1 MPESVSAPDPFRAA
15 TSLRETIRRHE
26 HLYYVLDQP
35 EISDAEYDALLARL
49 KEIEQRHPELVTP
62 DSPTQRVGGS
72 PREGFLKAP
81 HPSPMQSLDN
91 AFDEQALRDFDRRVR
106 ELSGLEIVDYVGEL
120 KLDGVSMAV
129 HFSGGRISRAIT
141 RGDGFTGEDITE
153 NARTIRSLPLVVR
166 RPREH
171 SLPAE
176 FEVRGEVVMNR
187 RAFERLN
194 SERLR
199 DDQPAFANPRN
210 AAAGS
215 LRVLDPRIT
224 ASRRLEFFVY
234 GLLAEGRP
242 MLESHW
248 DTLDALAAFGFKVN
262 SHRARL
268 HGADELAAFG
278 DRWNDKRES
287 LPYEIDGLVFK
298 VDSTAVQST
307 LGSTAR
313 APRWAMAHKLAA
325 EQAETVVENIE
336 VQVGRTGAL
345 TPRALLEPV
354 GVGGV
359 TISRATL
366 HNEDE
371 IERLGLRIGDT
382 VLVERSGDVI
392 PKVVRVTAQ
401 GKDRRPFLPPENC
414 PVCGTKVV
422 REQGEVIRRCINTN
436 CRARLRESI
445 LHFASRRAM
454 NIDGLGEVLVE
465 QLVARG
471 LVKSVAD
478 LYDLSAEKLAALER
492 MGKKSA
498 ANLLSNIED
507 SRSTPLPRVLFA
519 LGIRYV
525 GERTAQIIADRFPNV
540 DLLAAASIEEL
551 QEIEE
556 IGPRIAETVRD
567 FFREPNNLSLIEQL
581 RVAGL
586 QLSQETATQ
595 AGGKLEGL
603 TFVLTGTLPNLTREE
618 AAERIE
624 GEGGK
629 VTGSVSKNT
638 DYLVAGESAGSKL
651 EKAKRLGTAVIG
663 EGRLLD
669 LLGPERQP

>member
-1 MPESVSAPDPFRAA
+1 MPDSVSTEDAA
-15 TSLRETIRRHE
+15 RTITSLCETIRRHE

-35 EISDAEYDALLARL
+35 EISDVEYDALVARL
-49 KEIEQRHPELVTP
+49 KKIEQRHPELVTP

-72 PREGFLKAP
+72 PREGFVKAP
-81 HPSPMQSLDN
+81 HQSPMLSLDN

-129 HFSGGRISRAIT
+129 HFSGGRMSRALT

-153 NARTIRSLPLVVR
+153 NARTIRSLPLVVQR
-166 RPREH
+166 SREH

-187 RAFERLN
+187 KAFERLN
-194 SERLR
+194 AERLK
-199 DDQPAFANPRN
+199 DNQATFANPRN

-215 LRVLDPRIT
+215 LRVLDPRVT

-234 GLLAEGRP
+234 GLLADGGP
-242 MLESHW
+242 LLESHW
-248 DTLDALAAFGFKVN
+248 DTLDALVALGFKVN

-268 HGADELAAFG
+268 RGADELVAFG
-278 DRWNDKRES
+278 SLWKDKRES

-298 VDSTAVQST
+298 VDSTALQST
-307 LGSTAR
+307 VGSTAR
-313 APRWAMAHKLAA
+313 APRWATAYKLAA
-325 EQAETVVENIE
+325 EQAETRVEDIE

-354 GVGGV
+354 HVGGV
-359 TISRATL
+359 TVSRATL

-371 IERLGLRIGDT
+371 IERLGLQIGDT

-392 PKVVRVTAQ
+392 PKVVRVTSQ
-401 GKDRRPFLPPENC
+401 GKDRRPFLVPRDC

-422 REQGEVIRRCINTN
+422 REQGEAIRRCINTN

-454 NIDGLGEVLVE
+454 NIDGLGEALVE
-465 QLVARG
+465 QLVGRG
-471 LVKSVAD
+471 MVKSVAD
-478 LYDLSAEKLAALER
+478 LYDLSAEKLAPLER

-507 SRSTPLPRVLFA
+507 CRSTPLPRVLFA

-525 GERTAQIIADRFPNV
+525 GERTAQIIADSFPNV
-540 DLLAAASIEEL
+540 DLLAAASTEEL

-567 FFREPNNLSLIEQL
+567 FFQEPNNLSLIEQL
-581 RVAGL
+581 RGAGL
-586 QLSQETATQ
+586 QLSRETATQ
-595 AGGKLEGL
+595 TGGKLEGL
-603 TFVLTGTLPNLTREE
+603 TFVLTGTLPSLTREAATECIE
-618 AAERIE
+618 AA
-624 GEGGK
+624 GGK
-629 VTGSVSKNT
+629 VTKAVSENT
-638 DYLVAGESAGSKL
+638 DYVVAGESAGSKL
-651 EKAKRLGTAVIG
+651 EKAHRLGRPVIG
-663 EGRLLD
+663 EEELLE
-669 LLGPERQP
+669 LLGA

>member
-1 MPESVSAPDPFRAA
+1 MPELVSTEDAA
-15 TSLRETIRRHE
+15 RTVASLRETIRRHE
-26 HLYYVLDQP
+26 RLYYVLDQP
-35 EISDAEYDALLARL
+35 EISDAEYDALAARL

-62 DSPTQRVGGS
+62 DSPTQRVAGS
-72 PREGFLKAP
+72 PREGFVKGP
-81 HPSPMQSLDN
+81 HQSPMLSLDN
-91 AFDEQALRDFDRRVR
+91 AFDEEAVRDFDRRVR
-106 ELSGLEIVDYVGEL
+106 DLTNLEIVDYVAEL
-120 KLDGVSMAV
+120 KLDGVSLAV
-129 HFSGGRISRAIT
+129 HFSRGRMTRALT

-153 NARTIRSLPLVVR
+153 NARTIRSLPLVVQQS
-166 RPREH
+166 REH

-176 FEVRGEVVMNR
+176 FDVRGEVVMNR
-187 RAFERLN
+187 KAFERLN
-194 SERLR
+194 AERLK
-199 DDQPAFANPRN
+199 DNQATFANPRN

-234 GLLAEGRP
+234 GLLADGGP
-242 MLESHW
+242 LLESHW
-248 DTLDALAAFGFKVN
+248 DTLDALVALGFKVN
-262 SHRARL
+262 SHRTKLR
-268 HGADELAAFG
+268 GADELVAFG
-278 DRWNDKRES
+278 SRWKDKREN

-298 VDSTAVQST
+298 VDSTALQST

-313 APRWAMAHKLAA
+313 APRWAIAYKLAA
-325 EQAETVVENIE
+325 EQAETWVKDIE

-359 TISRATL
+359 TVSRATL

-371 IERLGLRIGDT
+371 IERLGLQIGDT

-401 GKDRRPFLPPENC
+401 GKDRRPFLVPRDC
-414 PVCGTKVV
+414 PVCATKVV
-422 REQGEVIRRCINTN
+422 REQGEAIRRCINTN

-454 NIDGLGEVLVE
+454 NIDGLGEALVE
-465 QLVARG
+465 QLVGRG

-478 LYDLSAEKLAALER
+478 LYDLTAEKLEALDR

-498 ANLLSNIED
+498 ANLLANIED

-525 GERTAQIIADRFPNV
+525 GERTAQIIADSFPNV

-567 FFREPNNLSLIEQL
+567 FFQEPNNLSLIKQL
-581 RVAGL
+581 REAGL
-586 QLSQETATQ
+586 QLSRETAMQ

-603 TFVLTGTLPNLTREE
+603 TFVLTGTLPSLTRE
-618 AAERIE
+618 AATERIE
-624 GEGGK
+624 AAGGK
-629 VTGSVSKNT
+629 VTKAVSENT
-638 DYLVAGESAGSKL
+638 DYVVAGGSAGSKL
-651 EKAKRLGTAVIG
+651 EKAKRLGTAIIG
-663 EGRLLD
+663 EGQLFD
-669 LLGPERQP
+669 LLGA

>member
-1 MPESVSAPDPFRAA
+1 MPEPVSTEDASRTI

-35 EISDAEYDALLARL
+35 EISDAEYDAFVARL

-72 PREGFLKAP
+72 PREGFVKAP

-91 AFDEQALRDFDRRVR
+91 AFDEEAVRDFDRRVR
-106 ELSGLEIVDYVGEL
+106 DLTNLEIVDYVGEL
-120 KLDGVSMAV
+120 KLDGVSLAV
-129 HFSGGRISRAIT
+129 HFSRGRMTRALT

-153 NARTIRSLPLVVR
+153 NARTIRSLPLVVQQS
-166 RPREH
+166 REH

-176 FEVRGEVVMNR
+176 FDVRGEVVMNR
-187 RAFERLN
+187 KAFERLN
-194 SERLR
+194 AERLK
-199 DDQPAFANPRN
+199 DNQATFANPRN

-224 ASRRLEFFVY
+224 AARRLEFFVY
-234 GLLAEGRP
+234 GLLADGRP
-242 MLESHW
+242 LLESHW
-248 DTLDALAAFGFKVN
+248 DRLEALVALGFKVN
-262 SHRARL
+262 SHRAKLR
-268 HGADELAAFG
+268 GADELVAFG
-278 DRWNDKRES
+278 ARWKGKREN

-298 VDSTAVQST
+298 VDSTALQST

-313 APRWAMAHKLAA
+313 APRWAIAYKLAA
-325 EQAETVVENIE
+325 EQAETWVKDIE

-354 GVGGV
+354 HVGGV
-359 TISRATL
+359 TVSRATL

-371 IERLGLRIGDT
+371 IERLGLQIGDT

-401 GKDRRPFLPPENC
+401 GKDRRPFLVPRDC
-414 PVCGTKVV
+414 PVCATKVV

-454 NIDGLGEVLVE
+454 NIDGLGEALVE
-465 QLVARG
+465 QLVGRG
-471 LVKSVAD
+471 MVKSVAD
-478 LYDLSAEKLAALER
+478 LYDLTAEKLEALER

-498 ANLLSNIED
+498 ANLLSNIQN
-507 SRSTPLPRVLFA
+507 SQSTPLPRVLFA

-525 GERTAQIIADRFPNV
+525 GERTAQIIADSFPNV

-556 IGPRIAETVRD
+556 IGPRIAETVRN
-567 FFREPNNLSLIEQL
+567 FFQEPNNLSLIEQL
-581 RVAGL
+581 RAAGL
-586 QLSQETATQ
+586 RLSHETTKRADR
-595 AGGKLEGL
+595 KLDGL
-603 TFVLTGTLPNLTREE
+603 TFVLTGTLPNLTRE
-618 AAERIE
+618 ATTERIE
-624 GEGGK
+624 AAGGK
-629 VTGSVSKNT
+629 VTKAVSENT
-638 DYLVAGESAGSKL
+638 DYVVAGESAGSKL
-651 EKAKRLGTAVIG
+651 EKAKRLGTAIIG
-663 EGRLLD
+663 EGQLLD
-669 LLGPERQP
+669 LLGA

>member
-1 MPESVSAPDPFRAA
+1 MPESVSPADASRALS
-15 TSLRETIRRHE
+15 SLRETIRRHE
-26 HLYYVLDQP
+26 HLYYVLDDP

-49 KEIEQRHPELVTP
+49 KEIEQRHPELVTA
-62 DSPTQRVGGS
+62 DSPTQRVGGG
-72 PREGFLKAP
+72 PREGFLKAQ
-81 HPSPMQSLDN
+81 HPSPILSLDN

-120 KLDGVSMAV
+120 KLDGLSMAV
-129 HFSGGRISRAIT
+129 QFSGGRMSRALT

-153 NARTIRSLPLVVR
+153 NARTMRSLPLVVR

-171 SLPAE
+171 SLPAD
-176 FEVRGEVVMNR
+176 FEIRGEVVMNR

-199 DDQPAFANPRN
+199 DDQPTFANPRN

-234 GLLAEGRP
+234 GLLVEGRP
-242 MLESHW
+242 MLENHW

-268 HGADELAAFG
+268 RGADELVAFG
-278 DRWNDKRES
+278 DRWNDRRET
-287 LPYEIDGLVFK
+287 LPYQIDGLVFK
-298 VDSTAVQST
+298 VDSTVVQSA

-313 APRWAMAHKLAA
+313 APRWAMAYKLAA
-325 EQAETVVENIE
+325 EQAETVVEDIE

-359 TISRATL
+359 TVSRATL

-401 GKDRRPFLPPENC
+401 GKDRRSFLPPGNC

-454 NIDGLGEVLVE
+454 NIDGLGEAIVA

-478 LYDLSAEKLAALER
+478 LYDLTVDRLAALER
-492 MGKKSA
+492 MGEKSA
-498 ANLLSNIED
+498 ANLLSSIRNSLSI
-507 SRSTPLPRVLFA
+507 PWPRVLFA

-525 GERTAQIIADRFPNV
+525 GERTAQIIADRFASV
-540 DLLAAASIEEL
+540 DLLVTASIEEL
-551 QEIEE
+551 REVEE
-556 IGPRIAETVRD
+556 IGPRIAETACN
-567 FFREPNNLSLIEQL
+567 FFQEPSNLSLIKQL
-581 RVAGL
+581 RAAGL
-586 QLSQETATQ
+586 RLSQEPTRRRDGRLQ
-595 AGGKLEGL
+595 GL
-603 TFVLTGTLPNLTREE
+603 TFVLSGTLPNLMREE
-618 AAERIE
+618 AAGRIE

-663 EGRLLD
+663 EGKLLD

>member
-1 MPESVSAPDPFRAA
+1 MPESVSAPDASRAI
-15 TSLRETIRRHE
+15 TSLCETIRRHE

-49 KEIEQRHPELVTP
+49 KEIEQRHPELVKF

-72 PREGFLKAP
+72 PREGFVKAP
-81 HPSPMQSLDN
+81 HQSPMLSLDN
-91 AFDEQALRDFDRRVR
+91 AFDEEAVRDFDRRVR
-106 ELSGLEIVDYVGEL
+106 DLTNLEIVDYVAEL
-120 KLDGVSMAV
+120 KLDGVSLAV
-129 HFSGGRISRAIT
+129 HFSRGRMTRALT

-153 NARTIRSLPLVVR
+153 NARTIRSLPLVVQQS
-166 RPREH
+166 REH
-171 SLPAE
+171 SLSAE

-187 RAFERLN
+187 KALERLN
-194 SERLR
+194 AERLK
-199 DDQPAFANPRN
+199 DNQATFANPRN

-234 GLLAEGRP
+234 GLLADGGP
-242 MLESHW
+242 LLESHW
-248 DTLDALAAFGFKVN
+248 DTLDALVALGFKVN
-262 SHRARL
+262 SHRAKLR
-268 HGADELAAFG
+268 GADELVAFG
-278 DRWNDKRES
+278 ARWKDKREN

-298 VDSTAVQST
+298 VDSTALQST

-313 APRWAMAHKLAA
+313 APRWATAYKLAA
-325 EQAETVVENIE
+325 EQAETWVKDIE

-359 TISRATL
+359 TVSRATL

-371 IERLGLRIGDT
+371 IERLGLQIGDT

-401 GKDRRPFLPPENC
+401 GKDRRPFLVPRDC
-414 PVCGTKVV
+414 PVCATKVV
-422 REQGEVIRRCINTN
+422 REQGEAIRRCINTN

-454 NIDGLGEVLVE
+454 NIDGLGEALVE
-465 QLVARG
+465 QLVGRG
-471 LVKSVAD
+471 MVKSVAD
-478 LYDLSAEKLAALER
+478 LYDLTAEKLEALDR

-498 ANLLSNIED
+498 ANLLANIED

-525 GERTAQIIADRFPNV
+525 GERTAQIIADSFRNV

-556 IGPRIAETVRD
+556 IGPRIAETVRN
-567 FFREPNNLSLIEQL
+567 FFQEPNNLSLIEQL
-581 RVAGL
+581 RGAGL
-586 QLSQETATQ
+586 QLSRETARQ
-595 AGGKLEGL
+595 ADRKLEGL
-603 TFVLTGTLPNLTREE
+603 TFVLTGTLPSLTREE
-618 AAERIE
+618 AAERIKAA
-624 GEGGK
+624 GGK
-629 VTGSVSKNT
+629 VTSSVSKHT
-638 DYLVAGESAGSKL
+638 DYVVAGESTGSKL
-651 EKAKRLGTAVIG
+651 EKAHRLGRPVIG
-663 EGRLLD
+663 EEELLE
-669 LLGPERQP
+669 LLGA

>member
-1 MPESVSAPDPFRAA
+1 MPDSVSTEDAA
-15 TSLRETIRRHE
+15 RTITSLCETIRRHE

-35 EISDAEYDALLARL
+35 EISDVEYDALVARL
-49 KEIEQRHPELVTP
+49 KKIEQRHPELVTP

-72 PREGFLKAP
+72 PREGFVKAP
-81 HPSPMQSLDN
+81 HQSPMLSLDN

-129 HFSGGRISRAIT
+129 HFSGGRMSRALT

-153 NARTIRSLPLVVR
+153 NARTIRSLPLVVQR
-166 RPREH
+166 SREH

-187 RAFERLN
+187 KAFERLN
-194 SERLR
+194 AERLK
-199 DDQPAFANPRN
+199 DNQATFANPRN

-215 LRVLDPRIT
+215 LRVLDPRVT

-234 GLLAEGRP
+234 GLLADGGP
-242 MLESHW
+242 LLESHW
-248 DTLDALAAFGFKVN
+248 DTLDALVALGFKVN
-262 SHRARL
+262 SHRAKLR
-268 HGADELAAFG
+268 GADELVAFG
-278 DRWNDKRES
+278 SLWKDKRES

-298 VDSTAVQST
+298 VDSTALQST
-307 LGSTAR
+307 VGSTAR
-313 APRWAMAHKLAA
+313 APRWATAYKLAA
-325 EQAETVVENIE
+325 EQAETRVEDIE

-345 TPRALLEPV
+345 TPRALLEAV
-354 GVGGV
+354 HVGGV
-359 TISRATL
+359 TVSRATL

-371 IERLGLRIGDT
+371 IERLGLQIGDT

-392 PKVVRVTAQ
+392 PKVVRVTSQ
-401 GKDRRPFLPPENC
+401 GKDRRPFLVPRDC

-422 REQGEVIRRCINTN
+422 REQGEAIRRCINTN

-454 NIDGLGEVLVE
+454 NIDGLGEALVE
-465 QLVARG
+465 QLVGRG
-471 LVKSVAD
+471 MVKSVAD
-478 LYDLSAEKLAALER
+478 LYDLSAEKLAPLER

-507 SRSTPLPRVLFA
+507 CRSTPLPRVLFA

-525 GERTAQIIADRFPNV
+525 GERTAQIIADSFPNV
-540 DLLAAASIEEL
+540 DLLAAASTEEL

-567 FFREPNNLSLIEQL
+567 FFQEPNNLSLIEQL
-581 RVAGL
+581 RGAGL
-586 QLSQETATQ
+586 QLSRETATQ
-595 AGGKLEGL
+595 TGGKLEGL
-603 TFVLTGTLPNLTREE
+603 TFVLTGTLPSLTREAATECIE
-618 AAERIE
+618 AA
-624 GEGGK
+624 GGK
-629 VTGSVSKNT
+629 VTKAVSENT
-638 DYLVAGESAGSKL
+638 DYVVAGESAGSKL
-651 EKAKRLGTAVIG
+651 EKAHRLGRPVIG
-663 EGRLLD
+663 EEELLE
-669 LLGPERQP
+669 LLGA

>member
-1 MPESVSAPDPFRAA
+1 MPDSVSTEDAA
-15 TSLRETIRRHE
+15 RTITSLCETIRRHE

-35 EISDAEYDALLARL
+35 EISDVEYDALVARL
-49 KEIEQRHPELVTP
+49 KKIEQRHPELVTP

-72 PREGFLKAP
+72 PREGFVKAP
-81 HPSPMQSLDN
+81 HQSPMLSLDN
-91 AFDEQALRDFDRRVR
+91 AFDEEAVRDFDRRVR
-106 ELSGLEIVDYVGEL
+106 DLTNLEIVDYVGEL
-120 KLDGVSMAV
+120 KLDGVSLAV
-129 HFSGGRISRAIT
+129 HFSRGRMTRALT

-153 NARTIRSLPLVVR
+153 NARTIHSLPLVVQQS
-166 RPREH
+166 REH

-176 FEVRGEVVMNR
+176 FDVRGEVVMNR
-187 RAFERLN
+187 GAFERLN
-194 SERLR
+194 AERLK
-199 DDQPAFANPRN
+199 DNQATFANPRN

-234 GLLAEGRP
+234 GLLADGGP
-242 MLESHW
+242 LLESHW
-248 DTLDALAAFGFKVN
+248 DTLDALVALGFKVN
-262 SHRARL
+262 SHRAKLR
-268 HGADELAAFG
+268 GADELVAFG
-278 DRWNDKRES
+278 SRWKDKREN

-298 VDSTAVQST
+298 VDSTALQST

-313 APRWAMAHKLAA
+313 APRWATAYKLAA

-359 TISRATL
+359 TVSRATL

-392 PKVVRVTAQ
+392 PKVVRVTVQ
-401 GKDRRPFLPPENC
+401 GGDRRPFLPPENC

-478 LYDLSAEKLAALER
+478 LYDLTAEKLEALER

-498 ANLLSNIED
+498 ANLLSNIQN
-507 SRSTPLPRVLFA
+507 SQSTPLPRVLFA

-525 GERTAQIIADRFPNV
+525 GERTAQIIADSFPNV

-556 IGPRIAETVRD
+556 IGPRIAETARN
-567 FFREPNNLSLIEQL
+567 FFQEPNNLSLIEQL
-581 RVAGL
+581 RGAGL
-586 QLSQETATQ
+586 QLSRATATQ
-595 AGGKLEGL
+595 AGGKLEDL
-603 TFVLTGTLPNLTREE
+603 TFVLTGTLPNLTREQ
-618 AAERIE
+618 ATERIE
-624 GEGGK
+624 AAGGK
-629 VTGSVSKNT
+629 VTKAVSENT
-638 DYLVAGESAGSKL
+638 DYVVAGESAGSKL
-651 EKAKRLGTAVIG
+651 EKAHRLGRPVIG
-663 EGRLLD
+663 EEELLE
-669 LLGPERQP
+669 LLGA

>member
-1 MPESVSAPDPFRAA
+1 MPESVSAADASRAV

-35 EISDAEYDALLARL
+35 AISDAEYDALLARL
-49 KEIEQRHPELVTP
+49 KEIEQRHPELVTT
-62 DSPTQRVGGS
+62 DSPTQRVGGG

-106 ELSGLEIVDYVGEL
+106 ELSGLETVDYVGEL
-120 KLDGVSMAV
+120 KLDGVSLAV
-129 HFSGGRISRAIT
+129 HFSGGRMSRALT

-153 NARTIRSLPLVVR
+153 NARTIRSLPLVVQ

-199 DDQPAFANPRN
+199 DDQPTFANPRN

-234 GLLAEGRP
+234 GLLVDGRP

-268 HGADELAAFG
+268 HGAGELVACG
-278 DRWNDKRES
+278 DRWKDKRES

-313 APRWAMAHKLAA
+313 APRWAIAHKLAA
-325 EQAETVVENIE
+325 EQAETLVENIE

-345 TPRALLEPV
+345 TPRALLDPV

-359 TISRATL
+359 TVSRATL

-401 GKDRRPFLPPENC
+401 GKDRRPFLPPGNC

-445 LHFASRRAM
+445 LHCASRRAM

-478 LYDLSAEKLAALER
+478 LYGLSAEKLAALER

-540 DLLAAASIEEL
+540 DLLAAASIEQL
-551 QEIEE
+551 REIEE

-567 FFREPNNLSLIEQL
+567 FFREPNNLSLIDQL
-581 RVAGL
+581 RAAGL
-586 QLSQETATQ
+586 QLSQETTKRADR
-595 AGGKLEGL
+595 KLDGL
-603 TFVLTGTLPNLTREE
+603 TFVLSGTLPNLTREE

-629 VTGSVSKNT
+629 VTGAVSKNT
-638 DYLVAGESAGSKL
+638 DYVVAGESAGSKL
-651 EKAKRLGTAVIG
+651 EKAKRLGTAIIG
-663 EGRLLD
+663 EGQLLD

>member
-1 MPESVSAPDPFRAA
+1 MPEPVSTEGAA
-15 TSLRETIRRHE
+15 RTVASLRETIRRHE
-26 HLYYVLDQP
+26 HLYYVLDKP
-35 EISDAEYDALLARL
+35 EISDAEYDALVARL

-72 PREGFLKAP
+72 PREGFVKGP
-81 HPSPMQSLDN
+81 HQSPMLSLDN
-91 AFDEQALRDFDRRVR
+91 AFDEDAVRDFDRRVR
-106 ELSGLEIVDYVGEL
+106 DLTNLEIVDYVGEL
-120 KLDGVSMAV
+120 KLDGVSLAV
-129 HFSGGRISRAIT
+129 RFSRGRMTRALT

-166 RPREH
+166 QSREH
-171 SLPAE
+171 SLPTE
-176 FEVRGEVVMNR
+176 FDVRGEVVINR
-187 RAFERLN
+187 KAFERLN
-194 SERLR
+194 AERLQ
-199 DDQPAFANPRN
+199 DNQTTFANPRN

-234 GLLAEGRP
+234 GLLADGGP
-242 MLESHW
+242 LLESHW
-248 DTLDALAAFGFKVN
+248 DTLDALVALGFKVN
-262 SHRARL
+262 SHRAKLR
-268 HGADELAAFG
+268 GADELVAFG
-278 DRWNDKRES
+278 ASWKDKREN

-298 VDSTAVQST
+298 VDSTSLQST

-313 APRWAMAHKLAA
+313 APRWAIAYKLAA
-325 EQAETVVENIE
+325 EQAETWVKDIE

-359 TISRATL
+359 TLSRATL

-371 IERLGLRIGDT
+371 IERLGLQIGDT

-401 GKDRRPFLPPENC
+401 GRDRRPFLVPREC
-414 PVCGTKVV
+414 PVCGTTVV
-422 REQGEVIRRCINTN
+422 REQGEAIRRCINTN

-454 NIDGLGEVLVE
+454 NIDGLGEALVE
-465 QLVARG
+465 QLVG
-471 LVKSVAD
+471 QGIVKSVAD
-478 LYDLSAEKLAALER
+478 LYDLTAEQLEALER

-498 ANLLSNIED
+498 ANLLSNIRT
-507 SRSTPLPRVLFA
+507 SQSTPWPRVIFA
-519 LGIRYV
+519 LGIRHV
-525 GERTAQIIADRFPNV
+525 GERTAQIIADSFPNV

-567 FFREPNNLSLIEQL
+567 FFQEPSNLSLIEQL
-581 RVAGL
+581 RAARL
-586 QLSQETATQ
+586 QLSQEPTRHTD
-595 AGGKLEGL
+595 GRLEGL

-618 AAERIE
+618 ATERIE
-624 GEGGK
+624 GAGGR
-629 VTGSVSKNT
+629 VTSSVSKNT
-638 DYLVAGESAGSKL
+638 DYVVAGESAGSKL
-651 EKAKRLGTAVIG
+651 EKAQRLGRPVIG
-663 EGRLLD
+663 EGQLLD
-669 LLGPERQP
+669 LLGA

>member
-1 MPESVSAPDPFRAA
+1 MPDSVSAAGAA
-15 TSLRETIRRHE
+15 RTITSLCETIRRHE
-26 HLYYVLDQP
+26 HLYFVLDQP
-35 EISDAEYDALLARL
+35 EISDVEYDALVARL
-49 KEIEQRHPELVTP
+49 KKIEQRHPELVTP

-72 PREGFLKAP
+72 PREGFVKAP
-81 HPSPMQSLDN
+81 HQSPMLSLDN
-91 AFDEQALRDFDRRVR
+91 AFDEEAVRDFDRRVR
-106 ELSGLEIVDYVGEL
+106 DLTNLEIVDYVGEL
-120 KLDGVSMAV
+120 KLDGVSLAV
-129 HFSGGRISRAIT
+129 HFSRGRMTRALT

-153 NARTIRSLPLVVR
+153 NARTIRSLPLVVQQS
-166 RPREH
+166 REH

-176 FEVRGEVVMNR
+176 FDVRGEVVMNR

-194 SERLR
+194 AERLK
-199 DDQPAFANPRN
+199 DNQATFANPRN

-215 LRVLDPRIT
+215 LRVLDARIT

-234 GLLAEGRP
+234 GLLVEGRP

-262 SHRARL
+262 SHRAKLR
-268 HGADELAAFG
+268 GADELVAFG
-278 DRWNDKRES
+278 SRWKDKRES

-298 VDSTAVQST
+298 VDSTALQST
-307 LGSTAR
+307 VGSTAR
-313 APRWAMAHKLAA
+313 APRWATAYKLAA
-325 EQAETVVENIE
+325 EQAETRVEDIE

-354 GVGGV
+354 HVGGV
-359 TISRATL
+359 TVSRATL

-401 GKDRRPFLPPENC
+401 GKDRRPFLVPRDC

-422 REQGEVIRRCINTN
+422 REQGEAIRRCINTN

-454 NIDGLGEVLVE
+454 NIDGLGEALVE
-465 QLVARG
+465 QLVG
-471 LVKSVAD
+471 CGMVKSVAD
-478 LYDLSAEKLAALER
+478 LYDLSAEKLAPLER

-507 SRSTPLPRVLFA
+507 CRSTPLPRVLFA

-525 GERTAQIIADRFPNV
+525 GERTAQIIADSFPNV

-556 IGPRIAETVRD
+556 IGPRIAETVRN
-567 FFREPNNLSLIEQL
+567 FFQEPNNLSLIKQL
-581 RVAGL
+581 REAGL
-586 QLSQETATQ
+586 QLSHETTKRADR
-595 AGGKLEGL
+595 KLDGL
-603 TFVLTGTLPNLTREE
+603 TFVLTGTLPSLTRE
-618 AAERIE
+618 AATERIE
-624 GEGGK
+624 AAGGK
-629 VTGSVSKNT
+629 VTKAVSENT
-638 DYLVAGESAGSKL
+638 DYVVAGESAGSKL
-651 EKAKRLGTAVIG
+651 EKAHRLGRPVIG
-663 EGRLLD
+663 EEELLE
-669 LLGPERQP
+669 LLGA

>member
-1 MPESVSAPDPFRAA
+1 MPEPVSTEDASRTI

-26 HLYYVLDQP
+26 RLYYVLDQP
-35 EISDAEYDALLARL
+35 EISDAEYDAFVARL

-72 PREGFLKAP
+72 PREGFVKAP
-81 HPSPMQSLDN
+81 HQSPMLSLDN
-91 AFDEQALRDFDRRVR
+91 AFDEEAVRDFDRRVR
-106 ELSGLEIVDYVGEL
+106 DLTNLEIVDYVGEL
-120 KLDGVSMAV
+120 KLDGVSLAV
-129 HFSGGRISRAIT
+129 HFSRGRMTRALT

-153 NARTIRSLPLVVR
+153 NARTIRSLPLVVQQS
-166 RPREH
+166 REH

-176 FEVRGEVVMNR
+176 FDVRGEVVMNR
-187 RAFERLN
+187 KAFERLN
-194 SERLR
+194 SERLK
-199 DDQPAFANPRN
+199 DNQATFANPRN

-224 ASRRLEFFVY
+224 AARRLEFFVY
-234 GLLAEGRP
+234 GLLADGRP
-242 MLESHW
+242 LLESHW
-248 DTLDALAAFGFKVN
+248 DRLEALVALGFKVN
-262 SHRARL
+262 SHRAKLR
-268 HGADELAAFG
+268 GADELVAFG
-278 DRWNDKRES
+278 ARWKDKREN

-298 VDSTAVQST
+298 VDSTALQST

-313 APRWAMAHKLAA
+313 APRWAIAYKLAA
-325 EQAETVVENIE
+325 EQAETWVKDIE

-354 GVGGV
+354 HVGGV
-359 TISRATL
+359 TVSRATL

-371 IERLGLRIGDT
+371 IDRLGLWIGDT

-401 GKDRRPFLPPENC
+401 GKDRRPFLVPRDC

-454 NIDGLGEVLVE
+454 NIDGLGEALVE
-465 QLVARG
+465 QLVGRG

-478 LYDLSAEKLAALER
+478 LYDLTAEKLEALDR

-498 ANLLSNIED
+498 ANLLANIED

-525 GERTAQIIADRFPNV
+525 GERTAQIIADSFPNV

-556 IGPRIAETVRD
+556 IGPRIAETVRN
-567 FFREPNNLSLIEQL
+567 FFQEPNNLSLIEQL
-581 RVAGL
+581 RAAGL
-586 QLSQETATQ
+586 RLSHETTKRADR
-595 AGGKLEGL
+595 KLDGL
-603 TFVLTGTLPNLTREE
+603 TFVLTGTLPNLTRE
-618 AAERIE
+618 ATTERIE
-624 GEGGK
+624 AAGGK
-629 VTGSVSKNT
+629 VTKSVSQNT
-638 DYLVAGESAGSKL
+638 DYVVAGESAGSKL
-651 EKAKRLGTAVIG
+651 EKAKRLGTAIIG
-663 EGRLLD
+663 EGQLLD
-669 LLGPERQP
+669 LLGT

>member
-1 MPESVSAPDPFRAA
+1 MPEPVSTEDASRTI

-35 EISDAEYDALLARL
+35 EISDAEYDAFVARL

-72 PREGFLKAP
+72 PREGFVKAP

-91 AFDEQALRDFDRRVR
+91 AFDEEAVRDFDRRVR
-106 ELSGLEIVDYVGEL
+106 DLTNLEIVDYVGEL
-120 KLDGVSMAV
+120 KLDGVSLAV
-129 HFSGGRISRAIT
+129 HFSRGRMTRALT

-153 NARTIRSLPLVVR
+153 NARTIRSLPLVVQQS
-166 RPREH
+166 REH

-176 FEVRGEVVMNR
+176 FDVRGEVVMNR
-187 RAFERLN
+187 KAFERLN
-194 SERLR
+194 AERLK
-199 DDQPAFANPRN
+199 DNQATFANPRN

-224 ASRRLEFFVY
+224 AARRLEFFVY
-234 GLLAEGRP
+234 GLLADGRP
-242 MLESHW
+242 LLESHW
-248 DTLDALAAFGFKVN
+248 DRLEALVALGFKVN
-262 SHRARL
+262 SHLAKLR
-268 HGADELAAFG
+268 GADELVAFG
-278 DRWNDKRES
+278 ARWKGKREN

-298 VDSTAVQST
+298 VDSTALQYT

-313 APRWAMAHKLAA
+313 APRWAIAYKLAA
-325 EQAETVVENIE
+325 EQAETWVKDIE

-354 GVGGV
+354 HVGGV
-359 TISRATL
+359 TVSRATL

-371 IERLGLRIGDT
+371 IERLGLQIGDT

-401 GKDRRPFLPPENC
+401 GKDRRPFLVPRDC

-454 NIDGLGEVLVE
+454 NIDGLGEALVE
-465 QLVARG
+465 QLVGRG
-471 LVKSVAD
+471 MVKSVAD
-478 LYDLSAEKLAALER
+478 LYDLTAEKLEALER

-498 ANLLSNIED
+498 ANLLSNIQN
-507 SRSTPLPRVLFA
+507 SQSTPLPRVLFA

-525 GERTAQIIADRFPNV
+525 GERTAQIIADSFPNV

-556 IGPRIAETVRD
+556 IGPRIAETVRN
-567 FFREPNNLSLIEQL
+567 FFQEPNNLSLIEQL
-581 RVAGL
+581 RAAGL
-586 QLSQETATQ
+586 RLSHETTKRADR
-595 AGGKLEGL
+595 KLDGL
-603 TFVLTGTLPNLTREE
+603 TFVLTGTLPNLTRE
-618 AAERIE
+618 ATTERIE
-624 GEGGK
+624 AAGGK
-629 VTGSVSKNT
+629 VTKAVSENT
-638 DYLVAGESAGSKL
+638 DYVVAGESAGSKL
-651 EKAKRLGTAVIG
+651 EKAKRLGTAIIG
-663 EGRLLD
+663 EGQLLD
-669 LLGPERQP
+669 LLGA

>member
-1 MPESVSAPDPFRAA
+1 MPEPVSTEDAA
-15 TSLRETIRRHE
+15 RTVASLRETIRRHE

-35 EISDAEYDALLARL
+35 EISDVEYDALVARL
-49 KEIEQRHPELVTP
+49 KKIEQRHPELVTP

-72 PREGFLKAP
+72 PREGFVKAP
-81 HPSPMQSLDN
+81 HQSPMLSLDN
-91 AFDEQALRDFDRRVR
+91 AFDEEAVRDFDRRVR
-106 ELSGLEIVDYVGEL
+106 DLTNLEIVDYVGEL
-120 KLDGVSMAV
+120 KLDGVSLAV
-129 HFSGGRISRAIT
+129 HFSRGRMTRALT

-153 NARTIRSLPLVVR
+153 NARTIRSLPLVVQLS
-166 RPREH
+166 REH

-176 FEVRGEVVMNR
+176 FDVRGEVVMNR

-194 SERLR
+194 AERLK
-199 DDQPAFANPRN
+199 DNQATFANPRN

-215 LRVLDPRIT
+215 LRVLDPRVT

-234 GLLAEGRP
+234 GLLADGGP
-242 MLESHW
+242 LLESHW
-248 DTLDALAAFGFKVN
+248 DTLDALVALGFKVN
-262 SHRARL
+262 SHRAKLR
-268 HGADELAAFG
+268 GADELVAFG
-278 DRWNDKRES
+278 SRWKDKRES

-298 VDSTAVQST
+298 VDSTALQST
-307 LGSTAR
+307 VGSTAR
-313 APRWAMAHKLAA
+313 APRWATAYKLAA
-325 EQAETVVENIE
+325 EQAETRVEDIE

-354 GVGGV
+354 HVGGV
-359 TISRATL
+359 TVSRATL

-371 IERLGLRIGDT
+371 IERLGLQICDT

-401 GKDRRPFLPPENC
+401 GKDRRPFLVPRDC

-422 REQGEVIRRCINTN
+422 REQGEAIRRCINTN

-454 NIDGLGEVLVE
+454 NIDGLGEALVE

-471 LVKSVAD
+471 LVKSVAN
-478 LYDLSAEKLAALER
+478 LYDLTAEKLEALDR

-498 ANLLSNIED
+498 ANLLSNIQN
-507 SRSTPLPRVLFA
+507 SQSTPLPRVLFA

-525 GERTAQIIADRFPNV
+525 GERTAQIIADSFPNV

-556 IGPRIAETVRD
+556 IGPRIAETVRN
-567 FFREPNNLSLIEQL
+567 FFQEPNNLSLIKQL
-581 RVAGL
+581 REAGL
-586 QLSQETATQ
+586 PLSRETATQ

-603 TFVLTGTLPNLTREE
+603 TFVLTGTLPSLTRE
-618 AAERIE
+618 AATERIE
-624 GEGGK
+624 AAGGK
-629 VTGSVSKNT
+629 VTKAVSENT
-638 DYLVAGESAGSKL
+638 DYVVAGESAGSKL
-651 EKAKRLGTAVIG
+651 EKAHRLGKPVIG
-663 EGRLLD
+663 EEKLLE
-669 LLGPERQP
+669 LLGA

>member
-1 MPESVSAPDPFRAA
+1 M
-15 TSLRETIRRHE
+15 IRRHE

-35 EISDAEYDALLARL
+35 AISDAEYDALLTRL
-49 KEIEQRHPELVTP
+49 KEIEQRHPELVTA
-62 DSPTQRVGGS
+62 DSPTQRVGGG

-176 FEVRGEVVMNR
+176 FEVRGEVVMSR

-194 SERLR
+194 GERLK

-234 GLLAEGRP
+234 GLLADGGP
-242 MLESHW
+242 LLESHW
-248 DTLDALAAFGFKVN
+248 DTLDALVALGFKVN

-268 HGADELAAFG
+268 RGADELVAFG

-298 VDSTAVQST
+298 VASTALQST

-313 APRWAMAHKLAA
+313 APRWAMAYKLAA

-359 TISRATL
+359 TVSRATL

-401 GKDRRPFLPPENC
+401 GKDRRPFLPPGNC

-478 LYDLSAEKLAALER
+478 LYGLSAEKLTALER

-540 DLLAAASIEEL
+540 DLLAAASIEQL

-581 RVAGL
+581 RGAGL
-586 QLSQETATQ
+586 QLSRETARQ
-595 AGGKLEGL
+595 ADGKLEGL
-603 TFVLTGTLPNLTREE
+603 TFVLTGTLPSLTREE
-618 AAERIE
+618 AAERIKAA
-624 GEGGK
+624 GGK
-629 VTGSVSKNT
+629 VTSSVSKHT
-638 DYLVAGESAGSKL
+638 DYVVAGESAGSKL
-651 EKAKRLGTAVIG
+651 EKAHRLGRPVIG
-663 EGRLLD
+663 EEKLLE
-669 LLGPERQP
+669 LLGT